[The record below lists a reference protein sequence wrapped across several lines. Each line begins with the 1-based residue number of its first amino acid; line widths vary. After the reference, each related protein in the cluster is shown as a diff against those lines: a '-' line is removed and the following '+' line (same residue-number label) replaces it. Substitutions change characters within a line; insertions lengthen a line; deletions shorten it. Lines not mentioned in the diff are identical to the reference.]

1 MEFMSCAFEGRAL
14 LCGDDT
20 DFGVDGLT
28 RSRNLLQK
36 WDGEDE
42 VDSIGIIEPLLPD
55 TMSKP
60 FIGDQCLDS
69 NGDHYSGKPVQEI
82 TVNTL
87 MEFGTRF
94 PSSASKAK
102 DEKSSPESSVSAKRA
117 KLTNLQ
123 SLVPTCQVF
132 GCNKDLSSSKD
143 YHKRHRVCD
152 LHSKTAAVIVN
163 GIRQRFCQQCSRFHL
178 LAEFDEGKRSCRKR
192 LAGHNERRRKPQFN
206 APLGSTYFTGDAS
219 NSFIFSRILPGGL
232 FGVQCEDRHLKV
244 QDEPRQTSQLALD
257 VKLSQSVLC
266 FHGMGK
272 QYPKKCLNAPSPLP
286 EMNSSSD
293 SGFAL
298 SLLSAREHT
307 LSMSMPQNSTTALG
321 ESSSKNVTQVIYSSN
336 GDGVTI
342 GTEIQ
347 PEPYNLKPT
356 NPLSH
361 QSANTV
367 SLLELSLHLQ
377 RVEQQKYYGQ
387 IKMENDIF
395 CDSTIA

>member
-1 MEFMSCAFEGRAL
+1 
-14 LCGDDT
+14 
-20 DFGVDGLT
+20 
-28 RSRNLLQK
+28 
-36 WDGEDE
+36 
-42 VDSIGIIEPLLPD
+42 
-55 TMSKP
+55 
-60 FIGDQCLDS
+60 
-69 NGDHYSGKPVQEI
+69 
-82 TVNTL
+82 
-87 MEFGTRF
+87 MEFGMRI
-94 PSSASKAK
+94 PSSANKAK
-102 DEKSSPESSVSAKRA
+102 DEKSSPEPLMSAKRA

-152 LHSKTAAVIVN
+152 LHSKTAVVIVN

-206 APLGSTYFTGDAS
+206 AHLGSTYFTGDAS

-232 FGVQCEDRHLKV
+232 FSVQCNDRRLKV

-272 QYPKKCLNAPSPLP
+272 QYPKNSLNAPSALP

-307 LSMSMPQNSTTALG
+307 LSTPMAQNSTTALG
-321 ESSSKNVTQVIYSSN
+321 ESSSKNFTPVIYSSN
-336 GDGVTI
+336 RDRVTI
-342 GTEIQ
+342 DAEIQ
-347 PEPYNLKPT
+347 PEPHDLKPT

-361 QSANTV
+361 QGANTV

>member
-1 MEFMSCAFEGRAL
+1 
-14 LCGDDT
+14 
-20 DFGVDGLT
+20 
-28 RSRNLLQK
+28 
-36 WDGEDE
+36 
-42 VDSIGIIEPLLPD
+42 
-55 TMSKP
+55 
-60 FIGDQCLDS
+60 
-69 NGDHYSGKPVQEI
+69 
-82 TVNTL
+82 
-87 MEFGTRF
+87 MEFGMRI
-94 PSSASKAK
+94 PSTANKAK
-102 DEKSSPESSVSAKRA
+102 DEKSSPEPSVSAKRA

-152 LHSKTAAVIVN
+152 LHSKTAVVIVN

-178 LAEFDEGKRSCRKR
+178 LAEFDEGKRSCRSA
-192 LAGHNERRRKPQFN
+192 LLVTMSGDESLNSTLT
-206 APLGSTYFTGDAS
+206 LGSTYYTGDAS

-232 FGVQCEDRHLKV
+232 FGVQCNDRRLKV

-272 QYPKKCLNAPSPLP
+272 QYPKNCLNAPSPLP

-298 SLLSAREHT
+298 SLFYRVA
-307 LSMSMPQNSTTALG
+307 
-321 ESSSKNVTQVIYSSN
+321 
-336 GDGVTI
+336 I

-347 PEPYNLKPT
+347 PEPYDLKPT

-361 QSANTV
+361 QGANTV

>member
-1 MEFMSCAFEGRAL
+1 MECMSCAFEGKAL
-14 LCGDDT
+14 LCSDGT
-20 DFGVDGLT
+20 DFGIDGLT
-28 RSRNLLQK
+28 SSRNLLQK

-42 VDSIGIIEPLLPD
+42 VDSIGIIKHLSPE
-55 TMSKP
+55 TTSKP
-60 FIGDQCLDS
+60 FIADPHC
-69 NGDHYSGKPVQEI
+69 GKPVQEI
-82 TVNTL
+82 TVNAL
-87 MEFGTRF
+87 MEFGMRI
-94 PSSASKAK
+94 PSTANKAK
-102 DEKSSPESSVSAKRA
+102 DEKSSPEPSVSAKRA

-152 LHSKTAAVIVN
+152 LHSKTAVVIVN

-206 APLGSTYFTGDAS
+206 AHLGSTYYTGDAS

-232 FGVQCEDRHLKV
+232 FGVQCNDRRLKV

-272 QYPKKCLNAPSPLP
+272 QYPKNCLNAPSPLP

-307 LSMSMPQNSTTALG
+307 LSTPMAQNSTTSLG
-321 ESSSKNVTQVIYSSN
+321 ESSSKNFIYSSN
-336 GDGVTI
+336 GDRVAI

-347 PEPYNLKPT
+347 PEPYDLKPT

-361 QSANTV
+361 QGANTV